1 MKSVQPSRFTQW
13 LAICLLLLLSAC
25 GSGEPS
31 QQLDTLGQDAIIL
44 AFGDSLTYGT
54 GAKHQTESYPA
65 VLAQLSGKTVINAG
79 VPGEVS
85 SEGLSRLKTLLNE
98 HQPELV
104 LLCHGGNDLL
114 RKLDTGKLKNNLQQM
129 INLIREQRAE
139 VVMLSVPKPGLFLK
153 AAPLYSELADRQQV
167 LLENEIIAD
176 VESETALKSDA
187 IHPNAAGYR
196 LIAERIHQLLSQ
208 AGAL

>member
-1 MKSVQPSRFTQW
+1 MKSSRFSQW
-13 LAICLLLLLSAC
+13 LAICLLVVLSAC

-31 QQLDTLGQDAIIL
+31 QQLDPLGQDAIIL

-54 GAKHQTESYPA
+54 GANHQTESYPA

-85 SEGLSRLKTLLNE
+85 GEGLSRLKSLLNE

-114 RKLDTGKLKNNLQQM
+114 RKLDTDVLKDNLRQM
-129 INLIREQRAE
+129 IQLIREQGAQ
-139 VVMLSVPKPGLFLK
+139 VVMLSVPKPGVFLK
-153 AAPLYSELADRQQV
+153 AAPLYQEVASSEQV
-167 LLENEIIAD
+167 LLDDETIAD
-176 VESETALKSDA
+176 IESQSSLKSDP
-187 IHPNAAGYR
+187 IHPNAEGYR
-196 LIAERIHQLLSQ
+196 LLAEKLHQLLDQ
-208 AGAL
+208 AGAI

>member
-1 MKSVQPSRFTQW
+1 MKSVKSSRFSQW
-13 LAICLLLLLSAC
+13 LAICLLVVLSAC

-31 QQLDTLGQDAIIL
+31 QQLAPLGQDAIIL

-54 GAKHQTESYPA
+54 GANHQTESYPA

-85 SEGLSRLKTLLNE
+85 GEGLSRLKSLLNE

-114 RKLDTGKLKNNLQQM
+114 RKLDTDVLKDNLRQM
-129 INLIREQRAE
+129 IHLIREQGAQ
-139 VVMLSVPKPGLFLK
+139 VVMLSVPKPGVFLK
-153 AAPLYSELADRQQV
+153 AAPLYQELASTQQV
-167 LLENEIIAD
+167 LLDNETITDI
-176 VESETALKSDA
+176 ESQSSLKSDP
-187 IHPNAAGYR
+187 IHPNAEGYR
-196 LIAERIHQLLSQ
+196 QLAEKLHQLLDRV
-208 AGAL
+208 GAF

>member
-1 MKSVQPSRFTQW
+1 MKSSRFSQW
-13 LAICLLLLLSAC
+13 LAICLLVVLSAC

-31 QQLDTLGQDAIIL
+31 QQLAPLGQDAIIL

-54 GAKHQTESYPA
+54 GANHQTESYPA

-85 SEGLSRLKTLLNE
+85 GEGLSRLKSLLNE

-114 RKLDTGKLKNNLQQM
+114 RKLDTDVLKDNLRQM
-129 INLIREQRAE
+129 IHLIREQGAQ
-139 VVMLSVPKPGLFLK
+139 VVMLSVPKPGVFLK
-153 AAPLYSELADRQQV
+153 AAPLYQELASTQQV
-167 LLENEIIAD
+167 LLDNETITDI
-176 VESETALKSDA
+176 ESQSSLKSDP
-187 IHPNAAGYR
+187 IHPNAEGYR
-196 LIAERIHQLLSQ
+196 QLAEKLHQLLDRV
-208 AGAL
+208 GAF

>member
-1 MKSVQPSRFTQW
+1 VNLVKSSHFSQW
-13 LAICLLLLLSAC
+13 LAICLLIVLSAC

-31 QQLDTLGQDAIIL
+31 QQLEPLGQDAIIL

-54 GAKHQTESYPA
+54 GANHQTESYPA

-85 SEGLSRLKTLLNE
+85 GEGLSRLKSLLNE

-114 RKLDTGKLKNNLQQM
+114 RKLDTGTLKDNLRQM
-129 INLIREQRAE
+129 IQLIREQGAQ
-139 VVMLSVPKPGLFLK
+139 VVMLSVPKPGVFLK
-153 AAPLYSELADRQQV
+153 AAPLYQELASTQQV
-167 LLENEIIAD
+167 LLDNETITDI
-176 VESETALKSDA
+176 ESQSSLKSDP
-187 IHPNAAGYR
+187 IHPNAEGYR
-196 LIAERIHQLLSQ
+196 QLAEKLHQLLDR
-208 AGAL
+208 AGAF